1 MASAPAPRLDRSSDL
16 PVSRRPVSY
25 PHVSSDGPISVGALL
40 RREGRRASHALDR
53 PVVPRARDVRN
64 DESGGTAHGIALTAG
79 ALLALSAVIGT
90 SAVGEVTQGTVSAA
104 DQTVGLPP
112 LGRGTAVI
120 PAPAAAGEAPPP
132 PAAAVP
138 PAATALAALSEGAGV
153 EPASGAGIVA
163 QALTPPPPP
172 PGSAGSAVSV
182 SEADTVAVPVVR
194 TATDSP
200 GSSEPGGSSSQPPRT
215 VISVPGPSNPA
226 PSVPAPSVPAPSA
239 PAPSAPAA
247 SAPARS
253 APAPAAPAPSP
264 PGPTDPAPSAPAPP
278 FGGGGLVPAG
288 EKDAPAEDRDG
299 DLADGDLADGGTH
312 GATGP
317 GTDAGGSDNEGSGGA
332 VTDSANDDASADDE
346 TTDSADKVAA
356 DGAEDGAEGTAE
368 DAGTETESA
377 DSAVGFSA
385 DTGSND
391 TSDATSD
398 TGPLRSHRRSARQ
411 AAPTTQ
417 PRYAVLPGSASTDR
431 PCAGH
436 GRRAPLRARPSERR
450 LDSVRAYRGTSRCTA
465 ANGSRPVVAVPVS
478 TRYRDLGLPTPSR
491 SGGRC

>member
-25 PHVSSDGPISVGALL
+25 THVSSDGPISVGALL

-226 PSVPAPSVPAPSA
+226 PSVPRSRHRQLPRLLPRRLPLRRHRPPHPRPPRRRLPGQPILRPLPRRRPSV
-239 PAPSAPAA
+239 AA
-247 SAPARS
+247 GSSPPARRTRRPRTATAIS
-253 APAPAAPAPSP
+253 PTAAPTARPARVPTPAAPTMRAPAVRSP
-264 PGPTDPAPSAPAPP
+264 TARTTTRPRTTRRPTPRTRSLRTALKTGRRAPPRTPAPRPSRPIPPSVSRPTPAATTPATPP
-278 FGGGGLVPAG
+278 ATRPPEVP
-288 EKDAPAEDRDG
+288 PS
-299 DLADGDLADGGTH
+299 L
-312 GATGP
+312 
-317 GTDAGGSDNEGSGGA
+317 
-332 VTDSANDDASADDE
+332 
-346 TTDSADKVAA
+346 
-356 DGAEDGAEGTAE
+356 
-368 DAGTETESA
+368 
-377 DSAVGFSA
+377 
-385 DTGSND
+385 
-391 TSDATSD
+391 
-398 TGPLRSHRRSARQ
+398 ARQ

-431 PCAGH
+431 RCAGH
-436 GRRAPLRARPSERR
+436 GRRAPLRARPNERR
-450 LDSVRAYRGTSRCTA
+450 LDSDARTGARRDARQRT
-465 ANGSRPVVAVPVS
+465 VPV
-478 TRYRDLGLPTPSR
+478 RWSR
-491 SGGRC
+491 FR

>member
-1 MASAPAPRLDRSSDL
+1 MWVTAQVGRAASVTRASTGVDRRPAPRSRSPAKGVDPVASAPAPRLDRSSDL

-138 PAATALAALSEGAGV
+138 PAATALAALAEGAGV

-200 GSSEPGGSSSQPPRT
+200 GSSEPGGSSSQPLRT

-247 SAPARS
+247 SAPAPS

-264 PGPTDPAPSAPAPP
+264 PGPTDPAPSARRRPGRRDRRSAAACDELPP
-278 FGGGGLVPAG
+278 QVDGGGLVG
-288 EKDAPAEDRDG
+288 R
-299 DLADGDLADGGTH
+299 L
-312 GATGP
+312 
-317 GTDAGGSDNEGSGGA
+317 
-332 VTDSANDDASADDE
+332 
-346 TTDSADKVAA
+346 
-356 DGAEDGAEGTAE
+356 
-368 DAGTETESA
+368 
-377 DSAVGFSA
+377 
-385 DTGSND
+385 
-391 TSDATSD
+391 
-398 TGPLRSHRRSARQ
+398 PLRWR
-411 AAPTTQ
+411 
-417 PRYAVLPGSASTDR
+417 
-431 PCAGH
+431 
-436 GRRAPLRARPSERR
+436 RARPRRREGRAGRGPRRRSRRRRHRRRDRPGHRRRR
-450 LDSVRAYRGTSRCTA
+450 LRQ
-465 ANGSRPVVAVPVS
+465 
-478 TRYRDLGLPTPSR
+478 
-491 SGGRC
+491 